1 MPYMAANIRR
11 SFFLLVTGR
20 EELSST
26 EKGSVGRGKH
36 WPEGGMQ
43 VCRSLILQPLY
54 VLPLSHAN
62 DRPLSVMM

>member
-43 VCRSLILQPLY
+43 VCRSLILQPLSC
-54 VLPLSHAN
+54 LFLMQMI
-62 DRPLSVMM
+62 DRYLL